1 MQQSMAG
8 SADWSYSPEMGSSAR
23 TLPAFEGLHDRN
35 ATRQRPPV
43 AARAR
48 TGPLPAGLFVL
59 AGLLQSSEPSALQ
72 GKRGEKAAAPTEQAG
87 QVEKV
92 DALGLTLTIP
102 LEITQLQALAPE
114 EPSSQRKAGW
124 SGTLG
129 TQQLWIYVYG
139 MPREEFGYVEP
150 DDVCEGI
157 RDHLRQS
164 QDPEFRF
171 EQSEFVRGPFGHASY
186 AALGYGPMH
195 EREKKSVSGTFFVLA
210 GLAEDH
216 GYAIEVESRPA
227 LEAPSTAVVL
237 DFLRKGVSCSAK
249 PRDPRWTNEEVEARW
264 LKDAPPALAKKRE
277 KPVRTKHYV
286 FLSNTDAAKQMGSTM
301 EKFYS
306 RIQELYPFPEVE
318 GRRLMP
324 VFLFRNPEE
333 YYEFF
338 AAAFQRPLEE
348 AQKSKGVAWSD
359 FYATYYDAP
368 QDPVHIHEATHQ
380 IFANRLHLGGGGSWF
395 QEGVAEYAST
405 SASDRTDASN
415 LVKKG
420 RHRKLVEFVTVES
433 LLFSATDEDK
443 RSDDRASSGYSQAA
457 LLIEFVMESKWSKP
471 KFQDWLHALGKC
483 PSNDL
488 AAIEQATQK
497 TLGVDLAGF
506 EQKWVEYCKDR

>member
-1 MQQSMAG
+1 MR
-8 SADWSYSPEMGSSAR
+8 SSAR
-23 TLPAFEGLHDRN
+23 TFLALEFELGRNTARIRRHAAIGTGL
-35 ATRQRPPV
+35 V
-43 AARAR
+43 A
-48 TGPLPAGLFVL
+48 LV
-59 AGLLQSSEPSALQ
+59 GLLGSSEVCAMQ
-72 GKRGEKAAAPTEQAG
+72 GKGAGKTAVPAEAAG

-102 LEITQLQALAPE
+102 LEITQLRALPPD

-129 TQQLWIYVYG
+129 TQEVWIYVYG
-139 MPREEFGYVEP
+139 MPREEFGYLEP
-150 DDVCEGI
+150 DDVSEGI
-157 RDHLRQS
+157 RDSFRLN

-171 EQSEFVRGPFGHASY
+171 DETEIVRGPFGHASY
-186 AALGYGPMH
+186 ASLGFGPLH
-195 EREKKSVSGTFFVLA
+195 ERETKSVTGTFFVLA
-210 GLAEDH
+210 GLGEAH
-216 GYAIEVESRPA
+216 GYAIEVESKPV
-227 LEAPSTAVVL
+227 LEGPSTAVVL

-286 FLSNTDAAKQMGSTM
+286 FLSNTDAAKQMGSYM

-318 GRRLMP
+318 GRRLLP

-333 YYEFF
+333 YHAFF
-338 AAAFQRPLEE
+338 VSAFQSTLEE
-348 AQKSKGVAWSD
+348 ARKSKGVAWRD

-433 LLFSATDEDK
+433 LLFSTSDEDK

-457 LLIEFVMESKWSKP
+457 LLIEFVMESKWSKA

-488 AAIEQATQK
+488 AAIEQAMQK

-506 EQKWVEYCKDR
+506 EQKWIEYCKDR